1 MRTRVALVFLAVACG
16 LAPARGA
23 AAQLPFA
30 VSVDVSAGV
39 FVGSGGTYVDRSGSA
54 IEALVAYRLRP
65 TSAGIL
71 LAAVTL
77 GVQAPMTTD
86 DRCTPLPNGDCMPGF
101 PLFVSG
107 GALLGVQRG
116 SARTASARFMAGPVY
131 YRAEDDGGALGVQG
145 LVEVATPSWHH
156 TALFASLRHSL
167 IPRFRQDAV
176 GITSFGLGI
185 RIQ

>member
-1 MRTRVALVFLAVACG
+1 MRTRVALVFLGAACG

-23 AAQLPFA
+23 AQLPSA
-30 VSVDVSAGV
+30 VSVDMSAGV
-39 FVGSGGTYVDRSGSA
+39 FVGSGGTYVDRSGPA
-54 IEALVAYRLRP
+54 IEALVTYRLRQ

-86 DRCTPLPNGDCMPGF
+86 DRCALVPNGDCIPEF

-107 GALLGVQRG
+107 GTLLGVQRG
-116 SARTASARFMAGPVY
+116 TVRTVSARFMAGPVY
-131 YRAEDDGGALGVQG
+131 YRAENEDSGALGVQG
-145 LVEVATPSWHH
+145 LAEVATPSWHH

-167 IPRFRQDAV
+167 LPSFRQETV